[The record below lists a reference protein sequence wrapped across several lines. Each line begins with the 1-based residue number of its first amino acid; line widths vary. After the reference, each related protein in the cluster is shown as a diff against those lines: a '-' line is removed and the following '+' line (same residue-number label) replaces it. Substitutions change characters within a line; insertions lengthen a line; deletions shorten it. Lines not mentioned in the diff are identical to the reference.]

1 MVETWSFVSC
11 CFCCCVHDDVLLVVV
26 WWCGCDEKTHGCLL
40 WTCHLRKSRNG
51 LFQEKG
57 ERDAKEHADKSS
69 KNVQWRVLQKQNK
82 SENILLPPVLSFFLG
97 GKSIFFRLRSSP
109 FPLYRIRRSFVT
121 TPPFFMRRKA
131 EKQELMKH
139 KRNEERVCCD
149 SL

>member
-1 MVETWSFVSC
+1 MMMCCLWSCGRV
-11 CFCCCVHDDVLLVVV
+11 DV
-26 WWCGCDEKTHGCLL
+26 DERHGCLI

-57 ERDAKEHADKSS
+57 ERDAFGQEHADKSS
-69 KNVQWRVLQKQNK
+69 RSVQWRVLQKQNK
-82 SENILLPPVLSFFLG
+82 SENILLPPVLSFFLE

-109 FPLYRIRRSFVT
+109 LPLYRIRRSFVT

-139 KRNEERVCCD
+139 IRNEERVCCD
-149 SL
+149 NL